1 MMLLL
6 GKDISV
12 KQVEEQFP
20 EVPGTFGGSWIS
32 SWNLAGNGYLCSMKP
47 CVGEVEFTFGHLV
60 QLMARTFSLTI
71 GQNSRQSIGTQSMY
85 KTAPPHMTQG
95 HANPTTQPPR
105 PLCYVRP
112 PPT

>member
-1 MMLLL
+1 M
-6 GKDISV
+6 GV

-95 HANPTTQPPR
+95 HANPTTQPLR